1 MTTQQARGLRKN
13 LTPAERK
20 LWQHIRLRQLSGHKF
35 RRQQP
40 IEPYIVDS
48 VCLEK
53 RLAIEVDGGHHS
65 GEAQEANDRERLAW
79 LESQGFRVIR
89 FWNNEII
96 NNIEGV
102 VAIIMNALEETTPSL
117 ALPRKGGED

>member
-40 IEPYIVDS
+40 IEPYIVDF

-53 RLAIEVDGGHHS
+53 RL
-65 GEAQEANDRERLAW
+65 ANDRERLAW